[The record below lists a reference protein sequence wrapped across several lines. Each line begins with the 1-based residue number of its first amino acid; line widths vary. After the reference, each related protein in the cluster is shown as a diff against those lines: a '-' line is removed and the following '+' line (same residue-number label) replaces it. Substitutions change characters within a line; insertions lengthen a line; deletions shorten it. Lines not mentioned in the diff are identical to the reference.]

1 MIPQTRLPEGDEWP
15 DGLPFLEA
23 RQPDGN
29 LWRDDPPFSRRD
41 GWRPLRLVLDDD
53 SLTEEDISTVL
64 AFSDYEEVEV
74 WHTDPN
80 VLPHLE
86 LQEPSQ
92 DYLPIRK
99 IGEPGVS
106 FSSFGVHLTQ
116 HLADRARR
124 LAEETGCD
132 EEIVWRLLVL
142 SAAVDQKQVDGFV
155 TRRRLLLDSRSP
167 GEGTVFTV
175 EEPPFGFFSALAGGF
190 PGTVSRRKGI
200 GRADTGPKLRVAAA
214 VSPSPAGTRPGMRYR
229 CRRAASQRGA
239 DAVEAAPTDEPC
251 SRGALV
257 GWAQAFQLVAD
268 GDMEITEATRL
279 SGLIGAGGKVSSVGC
294 HSGIETPASMESC

>member
-1 MIPQTRLPEGDEWP
+1 MASRSWRRDSRTAD
-15 DGLPFLEA
+15 
-23 RQPDGN
+23 

-200 GRADTGPKLRVAAA
+200 GSRERGAYPAVPGKARPQTGEMGPLDQGRDPCAHLAAA
-214 VSPSPAGTRPGMRYR
+214 LARPRTRSPLSSSPPDHHTGT
-229 CRRAASQRGA
+229 A
-239 DAVEAAPTDEPC
+239 TTKIH
-251 SRGALV
+251 
-257 GWAQAFQLVAD
+257 
-268 GDMEITEATRL
+268 GDRDILPLACTL
-279 SGLIGAGGKVSSVGC
+279 G
-294 HSGIETPASMESC
+294 